1 MLEEDISKILKG
13 KPGIIYDG
21 FSLKSLTGDAS
32 NRTYYRISNRNQ
44 SSYVVME
51 LAEPEAFKA
60 SEEQVTSSNAHVTEL
75 PYINISRFLSLYGIG
90 VPEIYY
96 YDRERGVLILED
108 LGDSTMHEVLKASAT
123 DTQEKYYKKAIDEL
137 LLIQISATKGLDRG
151 CIASGR
157 GFDIPLLMWEFDHFI
172 EYGIE
177 ARSGKKLGETE
188 KSEIREQFYRISKT
202 LSDEPKFLTHRDYH
216 SRNLMIKDERVR
228 VIDFQDALMGP
239 TVYDLASLLRDSYLQ
254 LDEKL
259 LEELIVYYCSKIM
272 EASGNAPDKKRFR
285 QLFDLMSVQRNM
297 KAVGRF
303 VYIKEVKNNNSYIQY
318 IPATLNYIKKNL
330 QKYPDLKSLQ
340 TILSKYVR
348 EIA

>member
-1 MLEEDISKILKG
+1 MLEEDICRILKN
-13 KPGIIYDG
+13 KAGIIYDG
-21 FSLKSLTGDAS
+21 FSLKKLTGDAS

-44 SSYVVME
+44 SSYIVME

-60 SEEQVTSSNAHVTEL
+60 SEEKVTPSNVHITEL
-75 PYINISRFLSLYGIG
+75 PYINISRFLSLCGVG

-108 LGDSTMHEVLKASAT
+108 LGDSTMYEALKGST
-123 DTQEKYYKKAIDEL
+123 PDVQEIYYKKAIDEL
-137 LLIQISATKGLDRG
+137 LMIQLSATKGLNHE

-172 EYGIE
+172 EYGVE
-177 ARSGKKLGETE
+177 ARSGKKLKESE
-188 KSEIREQFYRISKT
+188 RSEIRDIFHGVSKILSNEPRI
-202 LSDEPKFLTHRDYH
+202 FTHRDYH
-216 SRNLMIKDERVR
+216 SRNLMIKEERIR

-239 TVYDLASLLRDSYLQ
+239 AVYDLASLLRDSYLQ
-254 LDEKL
+254 LEEKL
-259 LEELIVYYCSKIM
+259 LDDLIAYYLSKMEET
-272 EASGNAPDKKRFR
+272 SGNGPDKKRFR

-303 VYIKEVKNNNSYIQY
+303 VYIKEVKKNDSFIGY
-318 IPATLNYIKKNL
+318 IPATLGYIKKNL
-330 QKYPDLKSLQ
+330 QKYPDLNPLQ
-340 TILSKYVR
+340 TILSKYVG

>member
-1 MLEEDISKILKG
+1 MLEEDICKILKG

-21 FSLKSLTGDAS
+21 FSLKRLTGDAS

-44 SSYVVME
+44 SSYIIME

-60 SEEQVTSSNAHVTEL
+60 SEEKVTSSTAHVTEL

-96 YDRERGVLILED
+96 YDRESGILILED
-108 LGDSTMHEVLKASAT
+108 LGDSTMHEVLRGSAT
-123 DTQEKYYKKAIDEL
+123 DMQEKYYKKAIDEL
-137 LLIQISATKGLDRG
+137 LMIQISASKGLDHD
-151 CIASGR
+151 CIATGR
-157 GFDIPLLMWEFDHFI
+157 GFDVPLLMWEFDHYV
-172 EYGIE
+172 EYAVE
-177 ARSGKKLGETE
+177 ARSGKRIPD
-188 KSEIREQFYRISKT
+188 SERNKIREIFYFISKI
-202 LSDEPKFLTHRDYH
+202 LAEEPKCLTHRDYH
-216 SRNLMIKDERVR
+216 SRNLMIKDERIR

-239 TVYDLASLLRDSYLQ
+239 AVYDLASLLRDSYLQ
-254 LDEKL
+254 LDDKL
-259 LEELIVYYCSKIM
+259 LEELLGYYLSKIM
-272 EASGNAPDKKRFR
+272 ETSGNAPDKKRFR

-303 VYIKEVKNNNSYIQY
+303 VYIKEVKNNDNYIQY

-330 QKYPDLKSLQ
+330 QKYPELNSLQ
-340 TILSKYVR
+340 TILSKYVG